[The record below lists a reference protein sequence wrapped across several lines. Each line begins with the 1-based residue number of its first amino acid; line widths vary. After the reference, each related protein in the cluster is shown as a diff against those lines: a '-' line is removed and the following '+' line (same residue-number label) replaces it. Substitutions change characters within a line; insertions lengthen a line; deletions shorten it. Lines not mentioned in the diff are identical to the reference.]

1 MSTIL
6 QNQGDIKMRKILF
19 IACAMAVVGVVAFAT
34 LQRTPADAAA
44 NVVVERAL
52 RVDADFTRPIPEG
65 YRRVPIHVKSDA
77 KAKSLWLQATGTLE
91 GYTLEKAAQQ
101 LSFVARVGTAPCAC
115 WLEGACAKY
124 DPSTRTCEEGCNC
137 PP

>member
-1 MSTIL
+1 
-6 QNQGDIKMRKILF
+6 MRKILF
-19 IACAMAVVGVVAFAT
+19 IACAMAVVGIVAFAT

-65 YRRVPIHVKSDA
+65 YHRVPIHVKSEA

-91 GYTLEKAAQQ
+91 GYTFEKAAQQ
-101 LSFVARVGTAPCAC
+101 LSFVARDGTAPCAC
-115 WLEGACAKY
+115 HLEGLCAKY
-124 DPSTRTCEEGCNC
+124 DPSTRTCEDGCNC